1 MIKISTYSTYDVNSD
16 KHILLKCDGN
26 GKPYSGDDIAL
37 SLELQVRV
45 CQRKKRGKHIRCV
58 K

>member
-1 MIKISTYSTYDVNSD
+1 MYDVNSD

-26 GKPYSGDDIAL
+26 GKSYSGDDIAL